1 MLSSAEEMGCA
12 AQTARLTGLI
22 ISKLNTS
29 HPAQIAPTC
38 EKYQQAALCQKVR
51 TALRSRE
58 IRYTIPHSLNLAEI
72 HANIKTGLMRTM
84 RKSKS
89 CLTRNATLHIN
100 KIAVPLPIKQPNI
113 PPKKVQSKLR
123 ETQDSWLDKI
133 ADGIQ
138 YHADN
143 NNT

>member
-1 MLSSAEEMGCA
+1 MGCA
-12 AQTARLTGLI
+12 AQTAGLTGLI

-29 HPAQIAPTC
+29 HPAQMAPTC

-51 TALRSRE
+51 KALRSRE

-72 HANIKTGLMRTM
+72 HANIKTLMRTM

-89 CLTRNATLHIN
+89 SLTRNATLHIN
-100 KIAVPLPIKQPNI
+100 KIAVLLPIKQPNI
-113 PPKKVQSKLR
+113 PKKVQSKLR
-123 ETQDSWLDKI
+123 ETQDSWLSKI

-138 YHADN
+138 YHAGN